1 MPTYTQWRSEA
12 EPPRDIYLEMGRHGF
27 LAAMVGP
34 PFPIEYVDPGHYSHF
49 PALSSRHSCV
59 SGTPV
64 PEDFDY
70 FHEMI
75 LYDEISRCGNA
86 AGKRRCAREPKVPHH
101 SPHVTRDVL
110 RSECG
115 LDQRPRHR
123 DKRTLALRRQE
134 TQGAFDVNTAAN
146 DKHNSPSAL
155 QATCTPPPPPP
166 HAADVSQDK
175 YLKDVLM
182 GRSFCALAI
191 SEPGAGSDVAGAARV
206 SSRAL
211 PSRACVT

>member
-34 PFPIEYVDPGHYSHF
+34 PFPIEYVDPGHCSHF
-49 PALSSRHSCV
+49 PALSSRHSCIP
-59 SGTPV
+59 GTPV

-86 AGKRRCAREPKVPHH
+86 AGKRRRAQESKVSHRFPRL
-101 SPHVTRDVL
+101 TRGL
-110 RSECG
+110 LHSECG
-115 LDQRPRHR
+115 VDQRPCHR

-134 TQGAFDVNTAAN
+134 AQGAFDVNTSTNAN
-146 DKHNSPSAL
+146 RN
-155 QATCTPPPPPP
+155 PPLHCKPRAPPAP
-166 HAADVSQDK
+166 
-175 YLKDVLM
+175 LT
-182 GRSFCALAI
+182 
-191 SEPGAGSDVAGAARV
+191 
-206 SSRAL
+206 L
-211 PSRACVT
+211 PRTNT